1 MPEVLFT
8 FEFKRNLR
16 YLAKA
21 YRSIKSDIEPII
33 KRIENGELPG
43 NKVPGIHLNIFKVR
57 VKNSDIQKGKSSG
70 YRCIYYFKTLDKIIL
85 VTIYSKLEQ
94 SDISA
99 NRIKEIVSEIAL

>member
-16 YLAKA
+16 SLAKA

-33 KRIENGELPG
+33 KQIEKGELPG
-43 NKVPGIHLNIFKVR
+43 NKVSGADLNIFKVR
-57 VKNSDIQKGKSSG
+57 IKNSDIQRGKSSG
-70 YRCIYYFKTLDKIIL
+70 YRCIYYLKTRDIIIL

-99 NRIKEIVSEIAL
+99 KRIKEIISEIAV